1 MRHMTQQP
9 PRDSSTLEPF
19 QVVNYPQP
27 EDEIDLVDL
36 WRLVMKKK
44 QLVIFGL
51 LLGWLLAGGWLLF
64 AKPAYK
70 AESRLLPPSHQ
81 ILAELTVISGE
92 YDPLSVFKR
101 FNNNFISINNKRRF
115 FDENNLLAHFS
126 KEKASPDEQ
135 NHFFTR
141 LFNDKLTLDFDSKQD
156 IPEVSTAHF
165 QLDDAVLSAKWLNQ
179 YVDYIQEVT
188 LDEIFAEVDEEL
200 AIDKRTLKNK
210 IKIKIASGEQLRRDE
225 IARLDEALEIARQLG
240 LKSSHS
246 FLVNTE
252 KEQASVEVNTQDQP
266 LYTRGMEALGAELVA
281 LKARQHEEP
290 FITGLRPL
298 EEKLAQL
305 EMLKPNKSKTRTVI
319 VDQRAVSAESASNKK
334 LPLILTLSSI
344 VGLLAGLFIVFLQRF
359 SQRVRDVESNQDIEA
374 R

>member
-1 MRHMTQQP
+1 MTQQP

-19 QVVNYPQP
+19 QVVSYPRP

-44 QLVIFGL
+44 HLIIFGL
-51 LLGWLLAGGWLLF
+51 LFSWFLAGGWYLF
-64 AKPAYK
+64 SEPTYK

-81 ILAELTVISGE
+81 MLAELTVISEE

-101 FNNNFISINNKRRF
+101 FNNNFVSINNKRRF

-126 KEKASPDEQ
+126 KDKKSSEEQ
-135 NHFFTR
+135 NYLFTR
-141 LFNDKLTLDFDSKQD
+141 LFNDKLILAFNSKQN
-156 IPEVSTAHF
+156 IPEVSTAHL
-165 QLDDAVLSAKWLNQ
+165 QVDDAALSAIWLNQ
-179 YVDYIQEVT
+179 YVDFIQNVT
-188 LDEIFAEVDEEL
+188 LDGIFAEVDEEL
-200 AIDKRTLKNK
+200 AIDKRTLKDK

-225 IARLDEALEIARQLG
+225 IARLDEALMIARQLG
-240 LKSSHS
+240 IKSNHS
-246 FLVNTE
+246 YLVTTE

-266 LYTRGMEALGAELVA
+266 LYTRGMEALSAELDA

-305 EMLKPNKSKTRTVI
+305 EMLKPDKSKTRTVV
-319 VDQRAVSAESASNKK
+319 VDQRAVLPNSAINKK
-334 LPLILTLSSI
+334 PPIILLLSTML
-344 VGLLAGLFIVFLQRF
+344 GLLAGLFMIFLQRF
-359 SQRVRDVESNQDIEA
+359 LQRVRDADSNQNIEVQ
-374 R
+374 